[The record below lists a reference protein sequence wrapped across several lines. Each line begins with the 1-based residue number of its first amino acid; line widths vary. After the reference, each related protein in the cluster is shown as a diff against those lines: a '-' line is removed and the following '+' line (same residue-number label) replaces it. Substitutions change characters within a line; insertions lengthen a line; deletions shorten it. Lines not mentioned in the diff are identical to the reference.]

1 MPTSSAEKLW
11 VENWKSRTV
20 QQPFGFDFSL
30 RRGNQNNNKVCFDFD
45 FGNSWSCREFG
56 LSVRVVINDQN
67 KEKSECMQ
75 QFGCV
80 KDFVLALTFSSK
92 SSLRGS
98 KQQQQDEFVLIST
111 FDY

>member
-56 LSVRVVINDQN
+56 LSVPSRHCVDQN
-67 KEKSECMQ
+67 NNNK
-75 QFGCV
+75 
-80 KDFVLALTFSSK
+80 T
-92 SSLRGS
+92 SL
-98 KQQQQDEFVLIST
+98 F
-111 FDY
+111 